1 MNRIGI
7 SVSAVVHVGVRL
19 IRAVR
24 VASASM
30 LLALAVLGST
40 PQAAVGQGARELV
53 PGALTTRRFE
63 RLLEGYVRPSDAE
76 AGAIDRLHEQYLER
90 FRLEIDPEIARL
102 SSSMSGGMPSRQ
114 EFDRFMR
121 ELERLNARIA
131 EADGA
136 FLDACAGVVTEERR
150 AGFQRIRESRERQR
164 ALSGFGQ
171 IGGMMFGTSIGFVDA
186 VDLLLRPEFLR
197 AVPAESRERLDAVLR
212 AQEPRVL
219 AQARAYAAELRD
231 GMGKFFDAMSQ
242 SMGGEAPD
250 PAAMQAFRDSI
261 AVIGKDLRR
270 LLRQNFE
277 RNREMSA
284 QLASVL
290 PERELLEFREMLAL
304 RSLGPLSATVMYGGE
319 ADVDVVASR
328 IARDRAISPATKAE
342 IDAIVLAWK
351 RDWCAALDEAAGT
364 LAADD
369 TPSSMFGAIDG
380 TDSPAT
386 RAVKTLTETRTR
398 LANSALERIAAMLG
412 ERSGEF
418 VARMEVFDGDQ
429 PDAKPSVV
437 FQAVKAPDDDPD
449 AAEIEASTARID
461 AFALGGMVEALT
473 ARDVLA
479 VLSCVGAEG
488 AEPSVVEALV
498 EEWTTSSWNTTV
510 APIREEL
517 GKLNEA
523 RWVQSPEGRFEE
535 NPDARDRIAAKRTEL
550 ALAALDADRKLI
562 ATVAGALG
570 FDAAAPEPVLLR
582 LVRMNMLM
590 NRGAGVTDLGFPL
603 PPAQLLRNA
612 GVDAPTARAVAIA
625 ALPGLKE
632 IADALPDLVSDSLER
647 AQRIAEIESA
657 FSSGDQAR
665 VQAASAEYMRLLQE
679 GQREDSQFA
688 ERFAKIYDEACVAVV
703 ADEAQRAELRRSRL
717 RSSYPSVYRTADSA
731 LREFAAAARLEGLTD
746 DERARLEAM
755 RAEYEGVYEM
765 LSEQMILPAFD
776 VVPGDGSPES
786 WQEFSKRAE
795 EAEKRRFQ
803 RSERT
808 EKARNELRRMLGEE
822 RAALVPG
829 LVRDEARRKERA
841 KRNFNPFEQG
851 DD

>member
-1 MNRIGI
+1 MARIGN
-7 SVSAVVHVGVRL
+7 SVVCSMVRAL
-19 IRAVR
+19 R
-24 VASASM
+24 VASAS
-30 LLALAVLGST
+30 AVLAV
-40 PQAAVGQGARELV
+40 AAVVAMPQVAEAQGARQLV

-76 AGAIDRLHEQYLER
+76 ASSIDRLHEQYLDR
-90 FRLEIDPEIARL
+90 FRLEIEPEITRL
-102 SSSMSGGMPSRQ
+102 SNSMSGGMPSRQ

-121 ELERLNARIA
+121 ELERLNVRVA

-136 FLDACAGVVTEERR
+136 FLDACAGVVAEDRR

-164 ALSGFGQ
+164 VLSGFGQ
-171 IGGMMFGTSIGFVDA
+171 IGGMMFGASLGFVDA

-197 AVPAESRERLDAVLR
+197 AVPAESRERLDALLR

-219 AQARAYAAELRD
+219 AQARAYSTELRS
-231 GMGKFFDAMSQ
+231 GMGKFFDAMTQ
-242 SMGGEAPD
+242 SMGGDAPD

-261 AVIGKDLRR
+261 AVIGQDLRR

-277 RNREMSA
+277 RNREMCT
-284 QLASVL
+284 QLAGVL
-290 PERELLEFREMLAL
+290 PERELLEYRELVAL
-304 RSLGPLSATVMYGGE
+304 RTLGPLSASVMYGGE
-319 ADVDVVASR
+319 ADVEAVSSR
-328 IARDRAISPATKAE
+328 IARDRAISPAAKAE
-342 IDAIVLAWK
+342 IDVVVLAWK
-351 RDWCAALDEAAGT
+351 REWCAALDAAAGT

-369 TPSSMFGAIDG
+369 SPSAMFGAIDG
-380 TDSPAT
+380 TDTPAT
-386 RAVKTLTETRTR
+386 RAVSTLTATRTR
-398 LANSALERIAAMLG
+398 LANSTLERIAAILG
-412 ERSGEF
+412 ERANEFIARLEVLEGE
-418 VARMEVFDGDQ
+418 G
-429 PDAKPSVV
+429 PGAKPSVV

-461 AFALGGMVEALT
+461 AFALGGIVEALT

-498 EEWTTSSWNTTV
+498 EEWTASSWNTTV
-510 APIREEL
+510 APIRAEL
-517 GKLNEA
+517 GKLNES
-523 RWVQSPEGRFEE
+523 RWTQSPEGRFEE
-535 NPDARDRIAAKRTEL
+535 SPDARDRIAAKRAEL

-562 ATVAGALG
+562 ATIAGALG
-570 FDAAAPEPVLLR
+570 FDADAPEPVLLR

-590 NRGAGVTDLGFPL
+590 NRGSGVTDLGFPL

-665 VQAASAEYMRLLQE
+665 AQAASAEYMRLLQE
-679 GQREDSQFA
+679 GQREDSRFV
-688 ERFAKIYDEACVAVV
+688 ERFAKIYDDACVAVV

-765 LSEQMILPAFD
+765 LSEQMIVPAFD

-786 WQEFSKRAE
+786 WQEFAKRAE

-841 KRNFNPFEQG
+841 KRNFNPFEQ
-851 DD
+851 DDD